1 MAGIYL
7 HIPFCKQA
15 CAYCNFHFSTLLKYK
30 ESVLSAMLQELEM
43 RKKFFPEKTQIDTIY
58 FGGGT
63 PSLLSA
69 NEINTLIQQIYRLF
83 TVAEQPEITLEAN
96 PDDLTK
102 AYLQTLK
109 KQTPINRFSI
119 GIQSFWEEDLRYMN
133 RAHNAEEA
141 MRCIQQAQQAGFD
154 NLSIDLIYG
163 TPTLSNEQW
172 RKNLQT
178 AFDLQVPHISCY
190 ALTVENKTALSAEIK
205 KKKKA
210 AVDDEL
216 MVQQFS
222 ILLEEIKRNGYLQYE
237 ISNFCKP
244 PHFAQHNTNYWRG
257 ISYLGIGPSAHSFD
271 GKIRYWNV
279 SNNTIYINKIE
290 ANEPAYEQE
299 LLSERERY
307 NEYVMTSLRTV
318 FGVAVKKINHDF
330 GDIYVRHFHLEIA
343 PFIEKKWVECT
354 DEIYTLTDLGK
365 LFCDF
370 ITEEL
375 FIIKN

>member
-1 MAGIYL
+1 
-7 HIPFCKQA
+7 
-15 CAYCNFHFSTLLKYK
+15 
-30 ESVLSAMLQELEM
+30 MLQELEM

-163 TPTLSNEQW
+163 TPTLSKEQW

>member
-1 MAGIYL
+1 
-7 HIPFCKQA
+7 
-15 CAYCNFHFSTLLKYK
+15 
-30 ESVLSAMLQELEM
+30 MLQELEM

>member
-1 MAGIYL
+1 
-7 HIPFCKQA
+7 
-15 CAYCNFHFSTLLKYK
+15 
-30 ESVLSAMLQELEM
+30 MLQELEM

-330 GDIYVRHFHLEIA
+330 GDIYVRHFYLEIA

>member
-1 MAGIYL
+1 
-7 HIPFCKQA
+7 
-15 CAYCNFHFSTLLKYK
+15 
-30 ESVLSAMLQELEM
+30 
-43 RKKFFPEKTQIDTIY
+43 
-58 FGGGT
+58 
-63 PSLLSA
+63 
-69 NEINTLIQQIYRLF
+69 
-83 TVAEQPEITLEAN
+83 
-96 PDDLTK
+96 
-102 AYLQTLK
+102 
-109 KQTPINRFSI
+109 
-119 GIQSFWEEDLRYMN
+119 
-133 RAHNAEEA
+133 
-141 MRCIQQAQQAGFD
+141 QQAGFD

>member
-1 MAGIYL
+1 
-7 HIPFCKQA
+7 
-15 CAYCNFHFSTLLKYK
+15 
-30 ESVLSAMLQELEM
+30 MLQELEM

-163 TPTLSNEQW
+163 TPTLSKEQW

-330 GDIYVRHFHLEIA
+330 GDIYVRHFYLEIA

>member
-1 MAGIYL
+1 
-7 HIPFCKQA
+7 
-15 CAYCNFHFSTLLKYK
+15 
-30 ESVLSAMLQELEM
+30 MLQELEI
-43 RKKFFPEKTQIDTIY
+43 RKDFFPEKTQIDTIY

-63 PSLLSA
+63 PSLLSV
-69 NEINTLIQQIYRLF
+69 NEINTLIQHIYILF
-83 TVAEQPEITLEAN
+83 TVTEQPEITLEAN

-178 AFDLQVPHISCY
+178 TFDLQVPHISCY

-271 GKIRYWNV
+271 GKTRYWNV
-279 SNNTIYINKIE
+279 NNNTIYINKINT
-290 ANEPAYEQE
+290 NEPTYEQE
-299 LLSERERY
+299 ILSESERY

-318 FGVAVKKINHDF
+318 FGVAIKKINHDF
-330 GDIYVRHFHLEIA
+330 GDIYVRHFQLEIA

>member
-1 MAGIYL
+1 
-7 HIPFCKQA
+7 
-15 CAYCNFHFSTLLKYK
+15 
-30 ESVLSAMLQELEM
+30 MLQELEI
-43 RKKFFPEKTQIDTIY
+43 RKDFFPEKTQIDTIY

-63 PSLLSA
+63 PSLLSV

-83 TVAEQPEITLEAN
+83 TVTEQPEITLEAN

-178 AFDLQVPHISCY
+178 TFDLQVPHISCY

-222 ILLEEIKRNGYLQYE
+222 ILLEEIKRNDYLQYE

-271 GKIRYWNV
+271 GKTRYWNV
-279 SNNTIYINKIE
+279 NNNTIYINKINT
-290 ANEPAYEQE
+290 NEPTYEQE
-299 LLSERERY
+299 ILSESERY

-318 FGVAVKKINHDF
+318 FGVAIKKINHDF
-330 GDIYVRHFHLEIA
+330 GDIYVRHFQLEIA

>member
-1 MAGIYL
+1 
-7 HIPFCKQA
+7 
-15 CAYCNFHFSTLLKYK
+15 
-30 ESVLSAMLQELEM
+30 MLQELEI
-43 RKKFFPEKTQIDTIY
+43 RKDFFPEKTQIDTIY

-63 PSLLSA
+63 PSLLSV

-83 TVAEQPEITLEAN
+83 TVTEQPEITLEAN

-178 AFDLQVPHISCY
+178 TFDLQVPHISCY

-271 GKIRYWNV
+271 GKTRYWNV
-279 SNNTIYINKIE
+279 NNNTIYINKINT
-290 ANEPAYEQE
+290 NEPTYEQE
-299 LLSERERY
+299 ILSESERY

-318 FGVAVKKINHDF
+318 FGVAIKKINHDF
-330 GDIYVRHFHLEIA
+330 GDIYVRHFQLEIA

>member
-1 MAGIYL
+1 
-7 HIPFCKQA
+7 
-15 CAYCNFHFSTLLKYK
+15 
-30 ESVLSAMLQELEM
+30 MLQELEM

-299 LLSERERY
+299 VLSERERY